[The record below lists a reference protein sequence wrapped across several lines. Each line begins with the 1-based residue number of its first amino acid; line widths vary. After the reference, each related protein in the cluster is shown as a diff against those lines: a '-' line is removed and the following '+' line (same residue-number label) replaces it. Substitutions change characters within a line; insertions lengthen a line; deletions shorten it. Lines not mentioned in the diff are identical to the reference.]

1 MTEGYGFLCL
11 PRNVTQRLVEQGYSF
26 DESDAWLD
34 LWCHTVWQEPSN
46 VFSHMAPSVQFG
58 QYGAVLTLEF
68 LGRRWR
74 WEKTKVWRFFRKH
87 ADAFPLYKLPGSFGC
102 LVFNAAY
109 PTGERI
115 PQPAMDQ
122 IERILSEIRIL
133 GRNARNKTS
142 SDRAQLCK
150 LVAWYSRTILQQEQT
165 KTGQASAVESRVAHS
180 DCNNTRAY
188 FSPCKILE
196 YVWEDCQGVT
206 SCMARFEFFHSVLPR
221 AGPVDQDNGG
231 IEHDRFEGIPL
242 W

>member
-1 MTEGYGFLCL
+1 M
-11 PRNVTQRLVEQGYSF
+11 
-26 DESDAWLD
+26 
-34 LWCHTVWQEPSN
+34 
-46 VFSHMAPSVQFG
+46 FSHMAPSVQFG

-142 SDRAQLCK
+142 SDRTQLCK
-150 LVAWYSRTILQQEQT
+150 LVAWYSRTILQQEET

-196 YVWEDCQGVT
+196 YVIWRHLAC
-206 SCMARFEFFHSVLPR
+206 LWPR
-221 AGPVDQDNGG
+221 RAAVWAW
-231 IEHDRFEGIPL
+231 RC
-242 W
+242 

>member
-1 MTEGYGFLCL
+1 
-11 PRNVTQRLVEQGYSF
+11 
-26 DESDAWLD
+26 
-34 LWCHTVWQEPSN
+34 
-46 VFSHMAPSVQFG
+46 MAGVG
-58 QYGAVLTLEF
+58 DGK
-68 LGRRWR
+68 RRR
-74 WEKTKVWRFFRKH
+74 S
-87 ADAFPLYKLPGSFGC
+87 DAFPLYKLPGSFGC

-142 SDRAQLCK
+142 SDHAQLCK

-165 KTGQASAVESRVAHS
+165 KTGQASAVEGRVAHS